1 MVIGEDSYMRKL
13 LGVIAL
19 ILAMLFSLCGCG
31 ASKSSDDVIDMT
43 SNWKIA
49 VVTTN
54 SGTTDLREEPWYMH
68 LIFAKANP
76 KFKCDDFGNCELSIN
91 GKTREGVVTDLGDG
105 QYTID
110 FYSADRS
117 RIASTW
123 NVEIVDDTMTM
134 TSESGEATLV
144 FEVK

>member
-1 MVIGEDSYMRKL
+1 MRKL

-19 ILAMLFSLCGCG
+19 SLAMLFSLCGCG

-68 LIFAKANP
+68 LIFQ
-76 KFKCDDFGNCELSIN
+76 ELL
-91 GKTREGVVTDLGDG
+91 V
-105 QYTID
+105 
-110 FYSADRS
+110 
-117 RIASTW
+117 IA
-123 NVEIVDDTMTM
+123 I
-134 TSESGEATLV
+134 
-144 FEVK
+144 FH